1 LRNRAGDGFV
11 KKTLIAGATVVALLI
26 AAVIA
31 LPTFVD
37 LGRFKSVYLPR
48 LEETLQR
55 RVDLGEARLTLLPRP
70 SIKVSQLKISAGLS
84 LSAEDFFTAQELQ
97 LRLKLWPL
105 LRGRFEIIELVVEKP
120 VLTLQTTSAPRPSY
134 TDLTGKKSPPAE
146 SNTMRPAPKQ
156 PGSDAVGLTIPRR
169 LRIKDGQ
176 LNIITAK
183 PTPLRIHGIE
193 LSMEEFSSE
202 RPFPYRATFNYPGL
216 KTVTLT

>member
-1 LRNRAGDGFV
+1 V

-105 LRGRFEIIELVVEKP
+105 LRGRFE
-120 VLTLQTTSAPRPSY
+120 SRC
-134 TDLTGKKSPPAE
+134 
-146 SNTMRPAPKQ
+146 
-156 PGSDAVGLTIPRR
+156 
-169 LRIKDGQ
+169 
-176 LNIITAK
+176 
-183 PTPLRIHGIE
+183 
-193 LSMEEFSSE
+193 
-202 RPFPYRATFNYPGL
+202 
-216 KTVTLT
+216 